1 MKCKFEHE
9 GYCCNSGTFRFK
21 DTCDMEN
28 CSHCAPMSQGD
39 AFRTSSNE
47 ELAKFFSSV
56 VSIMDCPKQ
65 VWNLYD
71 SGFYDS
77 GFPSY
82 KDAWLKWLQ
91 EPCE

>member
-21 DTCDMEN
+21 DTCDPEN
-28 CSHCAPMSQGD
+28 CDYCATMSHGD
-39 AFRTSSNE
+39 AFRASSNE
-47 ELAKFFSSV
+47 ELAEFLSSV

-65 VWNLYD
+65 VWDLYD
-71 SGFYDS
+71 SGFSDS
-77 GFPSY
+77 GFSSY

-91 EPCE
+91 EPYE

>member
-1 MKCKFEHE
+1 MKCKFEHD

-21 DTCDMEN
+21 DTCDSEN
-28 CSHCAPMSQGD
+28 CGHCAPMSHGD

-47 ELAKFFSSV
+47 ELARFLSSA
-56 VSIMDCPKQ
+56 VSPMDCPKR

-71 SGFYDS
+71 SVF
-77 GFPSY
+77 SY